1 MDNTPRE
8 HLLPPMKTS
17 FLKEVKWR
25 PWKLQSRNPMNRSKE
40 PIAPKAE
47 RTSKVETITPQPE
60 RTQP

>member
-1 MDNTPRE
+1 
-8 HLLPPMKTS
+8 MKTS

-25 PWKLQSRNPMNRSKE
+25 PWKLESRNPTNRSKE